1 MTNRKCIEEVDK
13 VYNTMD
19 VKKRTFVASYSEGLL
34 SAELSPETSQKVDA
48 CISAIIA
55 GIWEELNQCRCHMRT
70 H

>member
-19 VKKRTFVASYSEGLL
+19 ARKRTFVDSYSERLL

-48 CISAIIA
+48 CINAILA
-55 GIWEELNQCRCHMRT
+55 GIWEELNQCHMRT